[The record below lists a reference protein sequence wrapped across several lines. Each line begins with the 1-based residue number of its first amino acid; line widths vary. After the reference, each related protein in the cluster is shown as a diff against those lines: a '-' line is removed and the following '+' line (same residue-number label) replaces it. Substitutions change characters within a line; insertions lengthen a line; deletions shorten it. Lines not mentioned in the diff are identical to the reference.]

1 MEVEIKRVRFFDGQ
15 FLKEGEFLEEQI
27 YHLHMRRRLNY
38 VLFDQSG
45 VLPIDSVD
53 DLRFVDIDVGNRT
66 FRVQAGMAIARHPD
80 IRECKEI
87 ILREDT
93 AVIDLAAEGILAGGT
108 AWVTIHYAEEGAA
121 DPPSEGDVQ
130 EDTRMREHAMIT
142 VHSVAPPALEPTTS
156 EPMIVLGQID
166 FDSMVAD
173 YTQRQEAQIRASLI
187 GAGPSPV
194 TPTITGIAP
203 PSGAVGSTIT
213 VQISGTSLAGASA
226 ISFSGTGITPTI
238 QPGGTATSFD
248 VELVIDAGA
257 AVGARTFS
265 VTTPQ
270 GTANS
275 GAIVFGVSAVAVSV
289 TSIAPTLANIQAVP
303 PGGNLTVRG
312 SNIRAASLNTGDPA
326 AGTVVQLVE
335 VGDPSNV
342 LATCTNPVVL
352 ANIGPT
358 QQVQVT
364 LPLNGDFSAQ
374 LSPVSVQV
382 LFGGGSDT
390 APQNLTLF
398 F

>member
-15 FLKEGEFLEEQI
+15 FLKEGEFLEEQL

-45 VLPIDSVD
+45 VLPIDSPD
-53 DLRFVDIDVGNRT
+53 DLRFIDIDAGART

-80 IRECKEI
+80 IRECKEV

-93 AVIDLAAEGILAGGT
+93 AVIDLAVEGILAGGT

-130 EDTRMREHAMIT
+130 EDTRMREHAVIT
-142 VHSVAPPALEPTTS
+142 VHSAAPPALEPTTN

-166 FDSMVAD
+166 FDSMTPD

-187 GAGPSPV
+187 GAGPPPA
-194 TPTITGIAP
+194 TPTITGINPA
-203 PSGAVGSTIT
+203 SGAVGSTIT
-213 VQISGTSLAGASA
+213 VQITGTNLTSASA
-226 ISFSGTGITPTI
+226 VTFSGTGITATV
-238 QPGGTATSFD
+238 QPGGTDTSFD
-248 VELVIDAGA
+248 VELIIDASA
-257 AVGARTFS
+257 AAGARTFT

-275 GAIVFGVSAVAVSV
+275 GAVSFNVTAVVVNV
-289 TSIAPTLANIQAVP
+289 TSIAPTLANIQAAP
-303 PGGNLTVRG
+303 PAGNLTVRG
-312 SNIRAASLNTGDPA
+312 TNIRDASLNTGDPA

-335 VGDPSNV
+335 VGNPSNV
-342 LATCTNPVVL
+342 LATCTSPVVL
-352 ANIGPT
+352 GNIGGT
-358 QQVQVT
+358 QRVQVD
-364 LPLNGDFSAQ
+364 LPLAGDFSAQ
-374 LSPVSVQV
+374 QSPVSVRL
-382 LFGGGSDT
+382 LFGGGSDV